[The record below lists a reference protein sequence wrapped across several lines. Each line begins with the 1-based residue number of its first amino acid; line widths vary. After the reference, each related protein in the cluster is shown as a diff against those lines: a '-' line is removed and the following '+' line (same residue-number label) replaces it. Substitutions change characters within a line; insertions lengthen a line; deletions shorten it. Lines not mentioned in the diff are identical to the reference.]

1 MRARSLARLEARG
14 YIKMM
19 SNHQTSSMSASRDKQ
34 ASKEGHTAPTGRTAK
49 IRLGRY
55 SMPMPGRRHHRV
67 ILGSSLV
74 VGGLLGFLP
83 ILGFWMLPLGLVV
96 LSVDSHYVR
105 RNRRKLEVR
114 WGRWRKSKTS
124 AKAARQIT
132 P

>member
-14 YIKMM
+14 YIKVM
-19 SNHQTSSMSASRDKQ
+19 SNHQTSLMSTSRDKH
-34 ASKEGHTAPTGRTAK
+34 ASKEDLNEPTNRQAR

-55 SMPMPGRRHHRV
+55 SMPMPGRRPHRV

-74 VGGLLGFLP
+74 VGGILGFLP

-114 WGRWRKSKTS
+114 WGRWRRSKSP
-124 AKAARQIT
+124 AKMAGKGT